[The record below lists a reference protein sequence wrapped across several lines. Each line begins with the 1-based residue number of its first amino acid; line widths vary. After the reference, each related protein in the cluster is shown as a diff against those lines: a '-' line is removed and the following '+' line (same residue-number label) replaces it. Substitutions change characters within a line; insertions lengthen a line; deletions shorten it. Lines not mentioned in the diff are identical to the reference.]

1 MEQLVVQ
8 ILRTAAVLRATALS
22 RTTLWR
28 RVRDGSFPAPIRLA
42 GRGRVRSGGYVPT
55 LKTGFT
61 RALKR
66 KAALYRLAA
75 TVDRDAE

>member
-28 RVRDGSFPAPIRLA
+28 RVRDGSFPAPIRL
-42 GRGRVRSGGYVPT
+42 GGPRS
-55 LKTGFT
+55 
-61 RALKR
+61 RAVGWLR
-66 KAALYRLAA
+66 ADVEDWIHSRPEA
-75 TVDRDAE
+75 